1 MKKAGI
7 VTFHHAQS
15 YGALLQTYA
24 LQQFM
29 LDNGIDTQVVNYRC
43 KFLEDRAHPF
53 RYIRGKALR
62 NYAASFYYAPKISA
76 MRRKVDAFGKAHL
89 RMTPPCN
96 RETVA
101 RQTED
106 LELLIAGSDQVFNP
120 GCAGFDPVYFLEF
133 APDHKKISYAASF
146 GTAVLPEEKK
156 EAYRQRLEGFQC
168 LSIREESGRDL
179 VKDLTGRESQIH
191 VDPTFLLTKEQ
202 WDAFLPGKVRKPYI
216 FLFTVLKPKRLV
228 QYALEL
234 SEKTGLPIVC
244 LGYRHKVRD
253 KRITYIDSVPANEF
267 VELIKNAAYVCTNS
281 FHGNAFSLIYRK
293 QFIVET
299 DACFGENNRSKEL
312 MQRLGLSSRVLA
324 GENWPG
330 MEQTTDWSVV
340 EDYVSKERERSREY
354 LLTAA
359 K

>member
-179 VKDLTGRESQIH
+179 VKELTGRESRIH

-202 WDAFLPGKVRKPYI
+202 WDAFLPGKDRKPYI

-228 QYALEL
+228 DYALKL
-234 SEKTGLPIVC
+234 SEQTGLPVVW
-244 LGYRHKVRD
+244 LNYRRWVKD
-253 KRITYIDSVPANEF
+253 KRIEYIDSVPANEF
-267 VELIKNAAYVCTNS
+267 VELFRNAEYVCTNS
-281 FHGNAFSLIYRK
+281 FHGNAFSLIYQK
-293 QFIVET
+293 QFVVET
-299 DACFGENNRSKEL
+299 DTVSGENTRSREL
-312 MQRLGLSSRVLA
+312 MQRLGLSFRVLA

-330 MEQTTDWSVV
+330 MEQTTDWSMV
-340 EDYVSKERERSREY
+340 EDYISKERERSREY